1 MLSSAN
7 AAPLLSVG
15 SHADYHLD
23 ASIQA
28 SQNCNATPVS
38 YNQTACGPYQP
49 MTLVNIVD
57 YGPCVSTA
65 SYCSFSPANISIP
78 IGTTVMWFNRGSMSH
93 SATACTG
100 TPPLG
105 ACPVLD
111 SPSLPGF
118 DSGVLAPNGSSK
130 FTFNTAGTYYYYC
143 TIHPFLHG
151 SVTVLSTPPP
161 PTPIASSF
169 MPTITL
175 AGSLNWTAI
184 GLDNSVAVLNI
195 NHQVSIIASAGPLS
209 FTPVTETGSFPQ
221 SVDLSTRVESPGTAT
236 SVILSIA
243 QRMLAYLGSTGY
255 YGYGYGYSPGL
266 SQILTDQKE
275 LYTFWWV
282 NGPLA
287 NGQPVEILTGYSSVS
302 GNEIVSLG
310 PGNNHDAWIVE
321 SELSQSLSVTIPP
334 LSGVGG
340 SSDTSFKLDLRFDYD
355 KASDLLL
362 RSSAVI
368 SVKSTQTQTYNPG
381 DYLCGASGCFPVSD
395 AVTVTHHMDASI
407 PVTLQLKSTNLDLS
421 KRTPAGSIGNGQTS
435 TGGPGGTSG
444 TTTLPPVT
452 SLWVYASIGSIGA
465 GVAVTLG
472 WLLRRRGRMR
482 APVPQAAPL
491 LGANPTLT
499 GT

>member
-184 GLDNSVAVLNI
+184 GLDNSVAVLNVS
-195 NHQVSIIASAGPLS
+195 HQVSIVASAGPFS
-209 FTPVTETGSFPQ
+209 FTPATETGSFSQ
-221 SVDLSTRVESPGTAT
+221 SIDLSTRVESAGTAT
-236 SVILSIA
+236 SAILGLLEKILSS
-243 QRMLAYLGSTGY
+243 YPGY
-255 YGYGYGYSPGL
+255 YGYYGYPSSLGQLL
-266 SQILTDQKE
+266 SSQKE
-275 LYTFWWV
+275 RYTFWWV
-282 NGPLA
+282 NGPLS
-287 NGQPVEILTGYSSVS
+287 NGQPVEILTGYASVTGS
-302 GNEIVSLG
+302 ETVDLG
-310 PGNNHDAWIVE
+310 PSNNRNAWIVE
-321 SELSQSLSVTIPP
+321 STLSQSLSTTSPP
-334 LSGVGG
+334 VITAGG
-340 SSDTSFKLDLRFDYD
+340 SSDSSFKLDLRFDYD
-355 KASDLLL
+355 QASDLLL
-362 RSSAVI
+362 KSSAVV
-368 SVKSTQTQTYNPG
+368 SVTSAQSQGYNPG
-381 DYLCGASGCFPVSD
+381 DYLCGPSGCFPVSD
-395 AVTVTHHMDASI
+395 HVTVNHHMSATV
-407 PVTLQLKSTNLDLS
+407 PVTLQLKSTSLDMS
-421 KRTPAGSIGNGQTS
+421 KRAPLGSTGNGQTS
-435 TGGPGGTSG
+435 PA
-444 TTTLPPVT
+444 TTLPPAM
-452 SLWVYASIGSIGA
+452 SLWFYAGIGIVGA
-465 GVAVTLG
+465 GAVATLT
-472 WLLRRRGRMR
+472 WLLRRHTRMR
-482 APVPQAAPL
+482 APVGQPEPL
-491 LGANPTLT
+491 PSPSSAVTSP
-499 GT
+499 

>member
-7 AAPLLSVG
+7 AAPLLNVG
-15 SHADYHLD
+15 THADYHLD

-28 SQNCNATPVS
+28 SQSCNATPVS

-49 MTLVNIVD
+49 MTLVNIID

-93 SATACTG
+93 SATACTSPAPASG
-100 TPPLG
+100 
-105 ACPVLD
+105 CPVFDL
-111 SPSLPGF
+111 PSLPSF

-130 FTFNTAGTYYYYC
+130 FTFTIAGTYYYYC
-143 TIHPFLHG
+143 VIHPWLHG
-151 SVTVLSTPPP
+151 SVTVLGSQPS
-161 PTPIASSF
+161 PTPVSSF
-169 MPTITL
+169 MPTISL
-175 AGSLNWTAI
+175 GGSINWTAI
-184 GLDNSVAVLNI
+184 GLDKSVAVLNVS
-195 NHQVSIIASAGPLS
+195 HQVSIIASAGPLS

-236 SVILSIA
+236 SLILSIA

-266 SQILTDQKE
+266 SQILTNQKE
-275 LYTFWWV
+275 VYTFWWV

-334 LSGVGG
+334 LSGLAG

-355 KASDLLL
+355 QASDLLL

-368 SVKSTQTQTYNPG
+368 STKSTQTQAYNPG
-381 DYLCGASGCFPVSD
+381 DTLCGESGCFPVSD
-395 AVTVTHHMDASI
+395 IVTVTHHMDASI
-407 PVTLQLKSTNLDLS
+407 PITLQLTSTNLDLS
-421 KRTPAGSIGNGQTS
+421 KRTAQGTIGNGQTS

-444 TTTLPPVT
+444 TTTLPPAT
-452 SLWVYASIGSIGA
+452 SLWVYAGIGIVGA
-465 GVAVTLG
+465 CAAVTLG
-472 WLLRRRGRMR
+472 WLLRRRSRMR
-482 APVPQAAPL
+482 ASIAQPGPL
-491 LGANPTLT
+491 PGPSPTVT
-499 GT
+499 SA